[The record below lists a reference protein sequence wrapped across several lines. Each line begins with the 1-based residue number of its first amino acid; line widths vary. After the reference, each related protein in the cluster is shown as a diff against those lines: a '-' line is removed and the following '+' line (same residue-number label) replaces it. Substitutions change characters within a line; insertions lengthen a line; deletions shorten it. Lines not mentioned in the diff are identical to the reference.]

1 MMEMMIKLDENV
13 FTRLFDHGT
22 EDYAIVNDDLF
33 AIANSIRKGTPL
45 PKGHG
50 RLIDEKEVYKKF
62 YCRCLA
68 GVAKEV
74 LDEISPI
81 IEADAESDD
90 EYSEGSDGK

>member
-1 MMEMMIKLDENV
+1 MQIVINITEELFKATVNSLDANGIWDLRVAIKN
-13 FTRLFDHGT
+13 GT
-22 EDYAIVNDDLF
+22 
-33 AIANSIRKGTPL
+33 SL

-74 LDEISPI
+74 LDETSTI
-81 IEADAESDD
+81 IEADRS
-90 EYSEGSDGK
+90 